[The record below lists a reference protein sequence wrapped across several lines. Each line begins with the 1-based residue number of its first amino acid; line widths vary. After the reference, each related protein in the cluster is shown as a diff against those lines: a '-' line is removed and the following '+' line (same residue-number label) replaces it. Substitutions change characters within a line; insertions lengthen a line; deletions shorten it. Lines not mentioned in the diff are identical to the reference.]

1 MTKDVRP
8 FLVSVASPTR
18 PLGAALPRMVTPE
31 VTSPWTPRG
40 AEIAA
45 TVAAPAPSEAEIAA
59 IYEDARERG
68 RADGLAE
75 TAALRDRLTAAIAAL
90 AAATAQVAAPAAE
103 LIAELASCVI
113 EAWTANAAPGE
124 LFAPLVRSW
133 AERSAGQPA
142 TARVHPDGVA
152 ALTEAIGDA
161 AITVV
166 ADPAL
171 AAGAVEIRGATLELC
186 HDWQARLPDLRT
198 QIAGALTG
206 AAS

>member
-8 FLVSVASPTR
+8 FLVRVASPTG
-18 PLGAALPRMVTPE
+18 PLGAALPRLVTPE
-31 VTSPWTPRG
+31 VTSPWTPRA

-45 TVAAPAPSEAEIAA
+45 TPPPTEDEISA
-59 IYEDARERG
+59 IYEAARERG

-75 TAALRDRLTAAIAAL
+75 TSALRDRLTAAIAAL
-90 AAATAQVAAPAAE
+90 AAALAQVVAPAAE
-103 LIAELASCVI
+103 LIAELVSCVI

-133 AERSAGQPA
+133 AQLSAGQPA
-142 TARVHPDGVA
+142 TARVHPDGLA

-171 AAGAVEIRGATLELC
+171 AAGAIEIRGATLELC

-198 QIAGALTG
+198 AIAGALTG
-206 AAS
+206 AVS

>member
-8 FLVSVASPTR
+8 FLASVASETK
-18 PLGAALPRMVTPE
+18 PLGAALPRIATPE
-31 VTSPWTPRG
+31 VTSPWTPRA
-40 AEIAA
+40 AELA
-45 TVAAPAPSEAEIAA
+45 TPAIPAPTADEIAA
-59 IYEDARERG
+59 IYDEARARG

-75 TAALRDRLTAAIAAL
+75 TCALRDQLATAIAAL
-90 AAATAQVAAPAAE
+90 ATARAEIVAPAAE
-103 LIAELASCVI
+103 LVTELASCVI
-113 EAWTANAAPGE
+113 EAWIANAAPGE

-133 AERSAGQPA
+133 AERAAGQPA
-142 TARVHPDGVA
+142 TAKVHPDGVA

-171 AAGAVEIRGATLELC
+171 AKGAVEIRGVTLELC

-198 QIAGALTG
+198 AIAGALIG
-206 AAS
+206 APS

>member
-1 MTKDVRP
+1 MTKDIRP
-8 FLVSVASPTR
+8 LLTSVASPTR
-18 PLGAALPRMVTPE
+18 PLGAALPRLATPE
-31 VTSPWTPRG
+31 VTSPWTPRT
-40 AEIAA
+40 AEAAAAAAIPAPTEDEIA
-45 TVAAPAPSEAEIAA
+45 E

-68 RADGLAE
+68 RTDGLAE
-75 TAALRDRLTAAIAAL
+75 TGALRDRLTTALAAL
-90 AAATAQVAAPAAE
+90 ATARAQIAAPAAE
-103 LIAELASCVI
+103 LITEIASCVI

-142 TARVHPDGVA
+142 TARVHPDGAA
-152 ALTEAIGDA
+152 ALIEAIGDA
-161 AITVV
+161 PITVV

-198 QIAGALTG
+198 AIAGALTG